1 MEAAVGFIVYGISA
15 ISIGS
20 IGLIIGKGSSIL
32 GIRAIS
38 YHFIYKSCKKI
49 IKKGIMERDFHILTD
64 GIRQLKNFDI
74 KFQTNKTT
82 KIFRLFNIN
91 EEIIS
96 DIRLFNKFYK
106 ISNYDFMTEKQRQD
120 IVNRYMDDNELSVI
134 DPNRV
139 FDEFFNKSDEISE
152 LDNIIENITD

>member
-1 MEAAVGFIVYGISA
+1 
-15 ISIGS
+15 
-20 IGLIIGKGSSIL
+20 
-32 GIRAIS
+32 
-38 YHFIYKSCKKI
+38 
-49 IKKGIMERDFHILTD
+49 MERDFHILTD